1 VPYTLHLRDTAGHQ
15 VLQQIPILT
24 YHSLNTRG
32 KSYPENDHV
41 ALEQDLLTIK
51 KCGFRVLPLTTLV
64 DHYLAGTLEQISKQR
79 VCAIT
84 FDDGVLHDFADFYHP
99 DQGLLKSFARI
110 LSDAAEAH
118 LPGWER
124 VPATSFVIASP
135 EARAVLD
142 VACIAGRN
150 QWHDHWWEEAIDHY
164 HFDIGNHS
172 WNHTHPALEE
182 IQAEVGMAGNFFCV
196 DSLEHAEAQ
205 ILKAEAYLTQ
215 KLGDKRSRLFAYPYG
230 HVPEYLRDEFFP
242 AHTEEFKAAIAT
254 GGHYFTEASTRWA
267 IPRFVCGED
276 WKSPQEFDDILKG
289 KGGRRRRATGS
300 DLAPDRVVLESPA
313 ATAATPGYAGESGK
327 VAGLAVHQNREIS
340 AGISGQGPSPD
351 SRASARPTPFSE
363 EAPSAPPF
371 FIVGCVRS
379 GTTLLRDLLKQ
390 QPNLYCPEETHLFRW
405 PHPFGSG
412 DFTHIQQHNET
423 LKAHRQID
431 GVAEGEYRELLEQ
444 ATSRR
449 MLQDGYARLF
459 FEAKGVSGG
468 RWFDKTP
475 QNIYGMLLLSAV
487 YPDAKF
493 VHIVRHPLNVVTSLK
508 AGKVM
513 AKHSLQGGI
522 NTWLEAVSIANQF
535 AVAWPERIHTMT
547 YEALTADP
555 QGTLTALLA
564 FLDEPVDETRWQL
577 DGIHPEKNRYQ
588 NVLTEAEVKAV
599 KAQLGSLMS
608 PFGYA

>member
-1 VPYTLHLRDTAGHQ
+1 LQHL
-15 VLQQIPILT
+15 PILT

-32 KSYPENDHV
+32 KSYSDNDHV
-41 ALEQDLLTIK
+41 ALERDLVTLK
-51 KCGFRVLPLTTLV
+51 ACGYRVLPLAILV
-64 DHYLAGTLEQISKQR
+64 DHYLAGTLDELSEHR

-118 LPGWER
+118 LPGWEQ

-142 VACIAGRN
+142 VVCIAGRN
-150 QWHDHWWEEAIDHY
+150 QWHDHWWQEAIDDY

-172 WNHTHPALEE
+172 WNHTHPALTEV
-182 IQAEVGMAGNFFCV
+182 QADEGMVGNFFCV
-196 DSLEHAEAQ
+196 DRYARAEHQ
-205 ILKAEAYLTQ
+205 ILQAEAYLTQ
-215 KLGDKRSRLFAYPYG
+215 KIGDKRSRLFAYPYG
-230 HVPEYLRDEFFP
+230 HVSDYLREEFFP
-242 AHTEEFKAAIAT
+242 SHASQFKAAMAT
-254 GGHYFTEASTRWA
+254 GGEYFHQNSPRWA

-276 WKSPQEFDDILKG
+276 WNSPDGLRRILEG
-289 KGGRRRRATGS
+289 DGGSKKPVEGDNQHRSQAVGAFGSAPGGGTAPARA
-300 DLAPDRVVLESPA
+300 E
-313 ATAATPGYAGESGK
+313 
-327 VAGLAVHQNREIS
+327 VAGSATERPESIPREIHHHPDA
-340 AGISGQGPSPD
+340 AGAGRDETIH
-351 SRASARPTPFSE
+351 FL
-363 EAPSAPPF
+363 APPF
-371 FIVGCVRS
+371 FLVGCVRS

-412 DFTHIQQHNET
+412 DFVHIQQHNET

-431 GVAEGEYRELLEQ
+431 GVAEQDYRDLLEQ
-444 ATSRR
+444 ANSRR
-449 MLQDGYARLF
+449 ALQDGYAKLF
-459 FEAKGVSGG
+459 FEAKGVAGG

-513 AKHSLQGGI
+513 AKHSLEGAI
-522 NTWLEAVSIANQF
+522 NSWLEAVTIANQF
-535 AVAWPERIHTMT
+535 AEAWPRRMHTLT
-547 YEALTADP
+547 YESLTADP
-555 QGTLTALLA
+555 RATLTALMG
-564 FLDEPVDETRWQL
+564 FLDEPVDTTQWQL
-577 DGIHPEKNRYQ
+577 DGVHPEKNLYESA
-588 NVLTEAEVKAV
+588 LTVAEVDTV
-599 KAQLGSLMS
+599 KAQLGALMA